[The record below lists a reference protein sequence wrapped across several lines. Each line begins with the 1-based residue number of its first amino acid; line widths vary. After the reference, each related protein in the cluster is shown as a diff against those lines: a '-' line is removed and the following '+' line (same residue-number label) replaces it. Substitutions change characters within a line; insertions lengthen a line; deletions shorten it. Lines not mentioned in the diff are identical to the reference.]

1 MEQERIRN
9 FSIIAHIDHGKSTLA
24 DRILELTETVTGRE
38 MRAQVLDTMELE
50 RERGITIKAQAVR
63 VLWKGHQLNLIDTP
77 GHVDFTYEVSRSLQ
91 ACEGALLVVDAA
103 QGIEAQTVANA
114 YLAIEND
121 LEIIPV
127 VNKID
132 LPQAD
137 PDGAAAEIAE
147 LVGEQADH
155 VLRISAKTGEGVEAV
170 LDAIVERIPAPAGHA
185 DAPARALVFDSSY
198 DQYRG
203 VVAFVRMIDG
213 SFRARERL
221 RAMAQGT
228 RFESEEV
235 GFFSP
240 TMRGAD
246 SLQAGEVGYVITGL
260 KDVSRLRVGDTLTSE
275 ENPAAEPLPGYRD
288 VKPMVFAGLFPTD
301 SDEYP
306 DLRDA
311 LERLKLN
318 DAALFYEPE
327 TSQALGF
334 GFRCGFLGLLHMEI
348 VRERLEREFDL
359 DLIVTAPSVA
369 YRVITQTGN
378 EVEVHNPA
386 EMPAEIER
394 VEEPYIK
401 SSTIVPK
408 DYVGSV
414 MELNNDRR
422 GRFDHMEYLS
432 EQRVL
437 LVYELPLAEIVLDYY
452 DQLKSRTRGY
462 ASFDYDVI
470 GFREGD
476 LTRVDVLIAGE
487 PVDALS
493 LIVHRDGAY
502 ARGRALVDR
511 LREEIPRQIFDVPVQ
526 AAIGSRVI
534 ARETIKAK
542 RKDVLAKCYGG
553 DITRKRKA
561 RAPEGRKKADEAVR
575 PGRDAAEGVPR
586 RAQPRRGEEVS
597 AADGLVRHLYVHLPF
612 CASRCG
618 YCDFVTVVGRRGQHA
633 AYVDALIAE
642 LELEQ
647 RGAGAAAGERV
658 PRRRGPR
665 RSRRRASSSGCFTRC
680 RRPRRSRSRRIRRR

>member
-1 MEQERIRN
+1 MNQTRIRN

-63 VLWKGHQLNLIDTP
+63 VAWKGHQLNLIDTP

-91 ACEGALLVVDAA
+91 ACEGALLVVDAS

-121 LEIIPV
+121 LEIVPV

-137 PDGAAAEIAE
+137 PDGTAAEIAE
-147 LVGEQADH
+147 LVGEKPDR
-155 VLRISAKTGEGVEAV
+155 VLRISAKTGEGIEAL
-170 LDAIVERIPAPAGHA
+170 LDALVERIPPPSGDASPE
-185 DAPARALVFDSSY
+185 APARALIFDSSY

-203 VVAFVRMIDG
+203 VVAFVRVVDG
-213 SFRARERL
+213 SFAAREPL

-228 RFESEEV
+228 RFESEEA

-240 TMRGAD
+240 TMRAAE
-246 SLQAGEVGYVITGL
+246 SLGAGEVGYVVTGL

-275 ENPAAEPLPGYRD
+275 RRPATEPLPGYKD

-301 SDEYP
+301 SDDYP

-311 LERLKLN
+311 LEKLKLN

-327 TSQALGF
+327 TSKALGF

-359 DLIVTAPSVA
+359 DLLVTAPNVA
-369 YRVITQTGN
+369 YAVLTKAG
-378 EVEVHNPA
+378 EELEVHNPA
-386 EMPAEIER
+386 EMPAEVER
-394 VEEPYIK
+394 VEEPYIRA
-401 SSTIVPK
+401 SIIVPK
-408 DYVGSV
+408 DYVGPV
-414 MELNNDRR
+414 MELNTERR

-432 EQRVL
+432 EERVL
-437 LVYELPLAEIVLDYY
+437 LLYELPLGEIVLDYY

-462 ASFDYDVI
+462 ASFDYDLI

-476 LTRVDVLIAGE
+476 LSRVDVLIAGE

-502 ARGRALVDR
+502 ARGRALVER
-511 LREEIPRQIFDVPVQ
+511 LREEIPRQLFDVPVQ

-553 DITRKRKA
+553 DISRKRKLLERQKA
-561 RAPEGRKKADEAVR
+561 GKRRMKQVGSVEVPQEAFLAVLNLDGGKK
-575 PGRDAAEGVPR
+575 
-586 RAQPRRGEEVS
+586 
-597 AADGLVRHLYVHLPF
+597 
-612 CASRCG
+612 
-618 YCDFVTVVGRRGQHA
+618 
-633 AYVDALIAE
+633 
-642 LELEQ
+642 
-647 RGAGAAAGERV
+647 
-658 PRRRGPR
+658 
-665 RSRRRASSSGCFTRC
+665 
-680 RRPRRSRSRRIRRR
+680 